1 MASIQASFL
10 LPSGIHHFFVV
21 ASPGEQLSFHQHVAP
36 HALGKRKQFSSFS
49 RAVIGQSHRVGEL
62 RDASVAVCQ
71 GGKMGMRRDWKSLSE
86 AVEGGMVKKRG
97 ALQTL
102 GEDMCVTNDTSW
114 QKVGTELT
122 EPSRTGACGS
132 VWRRPSGI

>member
-21 ASPGEQLSFHQHVAP
+21 ASPGRQLSLHQHVAP
-36 HALGKRKQFSSFS
+36 HALGKRQRVNSFT
-49 RAVIGQSHRVGEL
+49 RAVIAQSHRVGVL
-62 RDASVAVCQ
+62 GDASVSVCQ
-71 GGKMGMRRDWKSLSE
+71 GGKMEMRRDWKSLSE
-86 AVEGGMVKKRG
+86 AVEGGMVKKWG

-114 QKVGTELT
+114 QKVGTD
-122 EPSRTGACGS
+122 
-132 VWRRPSGI
+132 